1 MNHVTHS
8 YRVFTYWLHAID
20 VLLGWTKWEPQHKF
34 SSACPENSGCFII
47 LSEFGLWVLG
57 YSNLFY
63 SFRFA
68 TKKGD
73 SFWDVGSGII
83 IVIISSWKLS
93 CFLSFPLVGLV
104 CLGLK
109 TNYCHPSYRLKFQYF
124 FTVCHSIFSISNL
137 SQCQEAQNHWNP
149 KRQSSAAR
157 RSSVPYA
164 PVLQDPIIK
173 LSQTKSLLPIW
184 WCSDSHVKTST
195 KCFNSAT
202 P

>member
-104 CLGLK
+104 CLGRK
-109 TNYCHPSYRLKFQYF
+109 TNYCHPSHRLKFQYF
-124 FTVCHSIFSISNL
+124 FAVGHCIFQFQTYLNAKKLKTIGT
-137 SQCQEAQNHWNP
+137 QNANHQQHVDH
-149 KRQSSAAR
+149 QSR
-157 RSSVPYA
+157 MHLFCRTK
-164 PVLQDPIIK
+164 IIK
-173 LSQTKSLLPIW
+173 LSQTKSLLPIL

-195 KCFNSAT
+195 KCFTSAT